1 MKSKDQPRDD
11 LPERFASLEEV
22 AEFWD
27 THDSAAYA
35 EHLVPVEVDADFRR
49 RHFEIEVDED
59 VVHALTE
66 RASSEHV
73 PANRLANDLLKRELV
88 HI

>member
-1 MKSKDQPRDD
+1 MKSKAQPSDD
-11 LPERFASLEEV
+11 LPETFASPEQA

-27 THDSAAYA
+27 THDSADYA
-35 EHLVPVEVDADFRR
+35 EHLVPVQVDTEFRR

-59 VVHALTE
+59 VHQALTE
-66 RASSEHV
+66 RTSSEHV

-88 HI
+88 HS

>member
-1 MKSKDQPRDD
+1 MKSKSQPKHD
-11 LPERFASLEEV
+11 LPETFASPEQA

-27 THDSAAYA
+27 THDSADYA
-35 EHLVPVEVDADFRR
+35 EHLVRVEVDAEFRR

-59 VVHALTE
+59 VLQALTE

-88 HI
+88 RS